1 MKTNEST
8 QEESKPKHLFLAMN
22 LDELRLAA
30 EKQEAKMDAIFQHDK
45 ERGYIT
51 INVLY
56 PYDIQLTRISDSES
70 LLQWVS
76 HLSGKTWM
84 TRELIREFIRRV
96 CEIKGWNIYHR
107 SL

>member
-1 MKTNEST
+1 
-8 QEESKPKHLFLAMN
+8 MN
-22 LDELRLAA
+22 LDELRVAA
-30 EKQEAKMDAIFQHDK
+30 EEQQAKMDAMFQHDK
-45 ERGYIT
+45 EYGYIT
-51 INVLY
+51 INALY
-56 PYDIQLTRISDSES
+56 PYDIQLSRIQDRES

-96 CEIKGWNIYHR
+96 CEIKGWNIHHR